1 MLISLFNKYKDKVII
16 WLYPWYFCFMYFPDF
31 VEIGADELL
40 LVAFLV
46 SLIGIVIHYA
56 INVLP
61 LGNLKTA
68 SLETSSLQEPVSIII
83 CARNED
89 DNLTEFLPKILVQD
103 YPEFEVVVVN
113 DCSMDNTENV
123 VDEFAKIFPN
133 LKKVTIKEDDYYKHG
148 KKFAV
153 MVGIKGA
160 KYDNLLFTDADCFPA
175 DENWLKEMSTG
186 FVNKKEI
193 VLGYGAYKKDF
204 GFLNKLI
211 RFDTFLIAANYLSA
225 AIKGKGYM
233 GVGRNLGYKK
243 DLFYK
248 QKGFSKHYHITSGDD
263 DLFINQACTSENTN
277 VVVSHSS
284 ITYSLA
290 KTSFAD
296 WKRQKQRHLTTA
308 PHYNSSSKTK
318 IMIGYIVQYLFHVL
332 FLSVLLYKTT
342 IITAFVGFIFKVCIQ
357 MVIFK
362 KASKKVN
369 EADLWALSFFYEVVL
384 LIVYP
389 VFHISKLFH
398 KPNKW
403 KS

>member
-1 MLISLFNKYKDKVII
+1 
-16 WLYPWYFCFMYFPDF
+16 MYFPDF
-31 VEIGADELL
+31 VEIGVDELL
-40 LVAFLV
+40 LVAFFV

-56 INVLP
+56 VNVLP
-61 LGNLKTA
+61 LGNLKTTA
-68 SLETSSLQEPVSIII
+68 LESSSSQEPVSIII

-103 YPEFEVVVVN
+103 YPEFEVIVVN
-113 DCSMDNTENV
+113 DCSIDNTENV
-123 VDEFAKIFPN
+123 IDEFAKIFPN

-153 MVGIKGA
+153 MVGIKGT

-175 DENWLKEMSTG
+175 NENWLKDMASG

-193 VLGYGAYKKDF
+193 VLGYGAYKKDD

-211 RFDTFLIAANYLSA
+211 RFDTFLIATNYLSA
-225 AIKGKGYM
+225 AIKGKAYM
-233 GVGRNLGYKK
+233 GVGRNLAYKK

-263 DLFINQACTSENTN
+263 DLFINQASTQENTN
-277 VVVSHSS
+277 VVVSSNA

-290 KTSFAD
+290 KTNFTD

-308 PHYNSSSKTK
+308 PHYNSNSRTK
-318 IMIGYIVQYLFHVL
+318 ITLGYTFQYGFHL
-332 FLSVLLYKTT
+332 IFLSVLIFKTT
-342 IITAFVGFIFKVCIQ
+342 FIAALAGFILKIIIQ
-357 MVIFK
+357 MIIFK
-362 KASKKVN
+362 KTSKKLN
-369 EADLWALSFFYEVVL
+369 EVDLWALSFFYEIIL

-389 VFHISKLFH
+389 IFHISKLFH

>member
-1 MLISLFNKYKDKVII
+1 
-16 WLYPWYFCFMYFPDF
+16 MYFPDF

-40 LVAFLV
+40 LVAFFV

-56 INVLP
+56 VNVLP
-61 LGNLKTA
+61 LGNLKTT
-68 SLETSSLQEPVSIII
+68 SLESSSSQEPVSIII

-103 YPEFEVVVVN
+103 YPEFEVIVVN
-113 DCSMDNTENV
+113 DCSIDNTENV
-123 VDEFAKIFPN
+123 IDEFAKIFPN

-160 KYDNLLFTDADCFPA
+160 KYENLLFTDADCFPA
-175 DENWLKEMSTG
+175 NENWLKDMASGYAT
-186 FVNKKEI
+186 KKEI
-193 VLGYGAYKKDF
+193 VLGYGAYKKDD

-225 AIKGKGYM
+225 AIKGTAYM
-233 GVGRNLGYKK
+233 GVGRNLAYKK

-263 DLFINQACTSENTN
+263 DLFINQASTQENTN
-277 VVVSHSS
+277 VVVSNNA

-290 KTSFAD
+290 KTSFTD

-308 PHYNSSSKTK
+308 PHYNSNSKTK
-318 IMIGYIVQYLFHVL
+318 ITLGYIFQYGFHLF
-332 FLSVLLYKTT
+332 FLSVLIFKTT
-342 IITAFVGFIFKVCIQ
+342 VIAALAGFILKVLIQ
-357 MVIFK
+357 MITFK
-362 KASKKVN
+362 KTSKKLN
-369 EADLWALSFFYEVVL
+369 EVDLWALAFFYEIIL

-389 VFHISKLFH
+389 IFHISKLFH

>member
-1 MLISLFNKYKDKVII
+1 
-16 WLYPWYFCFMYFPDF
+16 MYFPDF

-40 LVAFLV
+40 LVAFFV

-56 INVLP
+56 VNVLP
-61 LGNLKTA
+61 IGNLKTT
-68 SLETSSLQEPVSIII
+68 SLESSSSLEPVSIII

-103 YPEFEVVVVN
+103 YPEFEVIVVN
-113 DCSMDNTENV
+113 DCSIDNTENV
-123 VDEFAKIFPN
+123 IDEFAKIFPN

-153 MVGIKGA
+153 MVGIKGT

-175 DENWLKEMSTG
+175 NENWLKDMASG

-193 VLGYGAYKKDF
+193 VLGYGAYKKGD

-225 AIKGKGYM
+225 AIKGKAYM
-233 GVGRNLGYKK
+233 GVGRNLAYKK

-263 DLFINQACTSENTN
+263 DLFINQASTQENTN
-277 VVVSHSS
+277 VVVSSNA
-284 ITYSLA
+284 ITYSLS
-290 KTSFAD
+290 KTNFTD

-308 PHYNSSSKTK
+308 PHYNSNSRTK
-318 IMIGYIVQYLFHVL
+318 ITLGYTFQYGFHLL
-332 FLSVLLYKTT
+332 FLSVLIFKTT
-342 IITAFVGFIFKVCIQ
+342 IIAALAGFILKVLIQ
-357 MVIFK
+357 MIIFK
-362 KASKKVN
+362 KTSKKLN
-369 EADLWALSFFYEVVL
+369 EVDLWALSFFYEIIL

-389 VFHISKLFH
+389 IFHISKLFH

>member
-1 MLISLFNKYKDKVII
+1 MMRYRG
-16 WLYPWYFCFMYFPDF
+16 YFCYMYFPDF

-40 LVAFLV
+40 LVAFCV
-46 SLIGIVIHYA
+46 SLLGIIIHY
-56 INVLP
+56 IVNVLP
-61 LGNLKTA
+61 LARLKTNT
-68 SLETSSLQEPVSIII
+68 LEPVTSAEPVSIII

-89 DNLTEFLPKILVQD
+89 DNLTEFLPKVLVQD

-113 DCSMDNTENV
+113 DCSIDNTENV

-160 KYDNLLFTDADCFPA
+160 KYENLLFTDADCFPA
-175 DENWLKEMSTG
+175 NENWLKDMSAG
-186 FVNKKEI
+186 FVNKREV
-193 VLGYGAYKKDF
+193 VLGYGAYKKDK
-204 GFLNKLI
+204 GFLNKII
-211 RFDTFLIAANYLSA
+211 RFDTFLIALNYLSA
-225 AIKGKGYM
+225 AIKGKAYM
-233 GVGRNLGYKK
+233 GVGRNLAYKK

-263 DLFINQACTSENTN
+263 DLFINQACTKENTN
-277 VVVSHSS
+277 ISVSHNA

-290 KTSFAD
+290 KTSFKD

-308 PHYNSSSKTK
+308 PHYTSTSKIK
-318 IMIGYIVQYLFHVL
+318 IALGYGVQYAFYFLFISL
-332 FLSVLLYKTT
+332 FFFKTT
-342 IITAFVGFIFKVCIQ
+342 MIAALIGLVLKICIQ
-357 MVIFK
+357 MIIFK
-362 KASKKVN
+362 KAAAKLN
-369 EADLWALSFFYEVVL
+369 EKDLWALSFFYEIVL

-389 VFHISKLFH
+389 IFHISKMFN

>member
-1 MLISLFNKYKDKVII
+1 
-16 WLYPWYFCFMYFPDF
+16 MYFPDF

-40 LVAFLV
+40 LVAFFV
-46 SLIGIVIHYA
+46 SLIGIVIHYIA
-56 INVLP
+56 NVLP
-61 LGNLKTA
+61 LGNLKNISLKA
-68 SLETSSLQEPVSIII
+68 STSQEPVSIII

-89 DNLTEFLPKILVQD
+89 DNLTEFLPKILCQD

-113 DCSMDNTENV
+113 DCSIDNTENV
-123 VDEFAKIFPN
+123 IDEFAKIFPN

-160 KYDNLLFTDADCFPA
+160 KYENLLFTDADCYPA
-175 DENWLKEMSTG
+175 NDQWLRDMSSG
-186 FVNKKEI
+186 FVNNREI
-193 VLGYGAYKKDF
+193 VLGYGAYRKEQ
-204 GFLNKLI
+204 GFLNKII

-225 AIKGKGYM
+225 AVKGKAYM
-233 GVGRNLGYKK
+233 GVGRNLAYKK
-243 DLFYK
+243 ELFYK

-263 DLFINQACTSENTN
+263 DLFVNQACTSENTN
-277 VVVSHSS
+277 VAVSHNA

-290 KTSFAD
+290 KTTLTD

-308 PHYNSSSKTK
+308 PHYNSGSKARITV
-318 IMIGYIVQYLFHVL
+318 GYILQYLFHFL
-332 FLSVLLYKTT
+332 FMAVLLYKTT
-342 IITAFVGFIFKVCIQ
+342 IISALVGFVLKICTQ
-357 MVIFK
+357 MIIFK
-362 KASKKVN
+362 KTSKKLN
-369 EADLWALSFFYEVVL
+369 EVDLWALSFFYEIIL
-384 LIVYP
+384 LVMYP

>member
-1 MLISLFNKYKDKVII
+1 
-16 WLYPWYFCFMYFPDF
+16 MYFPDF

-40 LVAFLV
+40 LVAFFV

-61 LGNLKTA
+61 IGNLKTT
-68 SLETSSLQEPVSIII
+68 SLESSSSQEPVSIII

-103 YPEFEVVVVN
+103 YPEFEVIVVN
-113 DCSMDNTENV
+113 DCSIDNTENV
-123 VDEFAKIFPN
+123 IDEFAKIFPN

-153 MVGIKGA
+153 MVGIKGT

-175 DENWLKEMSTG
+175 NENWLKDMASG

-193 VLGYGAYKKDF
+193 VLGYGAYKKGE

-225 AIKGKGYM
+225 AIKGKAYM
-233 GVGRNLGYKK
+233 GVGRNLAYKK

-263 DLFINQACTSENTN
+263 DLFINQACTQENTN
-277 VVVSHSS
+277 VVVSHNA
-284 ITYSLA
+284 ITYSIA
-290 KTSFAD
+290 KSTFSD

-308 PHYNSSSKTK
+308 PHYNAGSKTK
-318 IMIGYIVQYLFHVL
+318 ITLGYVFQYGFHLL
-332 FLSVLLYKTT
+332 FLSVLIFKTT
-342 IITAFVGFIFKVCIQ
+342 ILAALVGFILKILIQ
-357 MVIFK
+357 MIIFNK
-362 KASKKVN
+362 VSKKLN
-369 EADLWALSFFYEVVL
+369 EVDLWLMAFFYEIIL
-384 LIVYP
+384 LVIYP

>member
-1 MLISLFNKYKDKVII
+1 
-16 WLYPWYFCFMYFPDF
+16 MYFPDF

-40 LVAFLV
+40 LVAFFV

-56 INVLP
+56 VNVLP
-61 LGNLKTA
+61 LGNLKTTA
-68 SLETSSLQEPVSIII
+68 LESSSSQEPVSIII

-103 YPEFEVVVVN
+103 YPEFEVIVVN
-113 DCSMDNTENV
+113 DCSIDNTENV
-123 VDEFAKIFPN
+123 IDEFAKIFPN

-153 MVGIKGA
+153 MVGIKGT

-175 DENWLKEMSTG
+175 NENWLKDMASG

-193 VLGYGAYKKDF
+193 VLGYGAYKKDD

-225 AIKGKGYM
+225 AIKGKAYM
-233 GVGRNLGYKK
+233 GVGRNLAYKK
-243 DLFYK
+243 ELFYK

-263 DLFINQACTSENTN
+263 DLFINQASTQENTN
-277 VVVSHSS
+277 VIVSSNA

-290 KTSFAD
+290 KTTFTD

-308 PHYNSSSKTK
+308 PHYSSNSKTK
-318 IMIGYIVQYLFHVL
+318 ITLGYAFQYGFHLL
-332 FLSVLLYKTT
+332 FLSVLIFKTT
-342 IITAFVGFIFKVCIQ
+342 IIAALAGFILKIIIQ
-357 MVIFK
+357 MIIFK
-362 KASKKVN
+362 KTSKKLN
-369 EADLWALSFFYEVVL
+369 EVDLWALSFFYEIIL

-389 VFHISKLFH
+389 IFHISKLFH

>member
-1 MLISLFNKYKDKVII
+1 
-16 WLYPWYFCFMYFPDF
+16 MYFPDF

-40 LVAFLV
+40 LVAFFV

-56 INVLP
+56 VNVLP
-61 LGNLKTA
+61 IGNLKTT
-68 SLETSSLQEPVSIII
+68 SLESSSSLEPVSIII

-103 YPEFEVVVVN
+103 YPEFEVIVVN
-113 DCSMDNTENV
+113 DCSIDNTENV
-123 VDEFAKIFPN
+123 IDEFAKIFPN

-153 MVGIKGA
+153 MVGIKGT

-175 DENWLKEMSTG
+175 NENWLKDMASG

-193 VLGYGAYKKDF
+193 VLGYGAYKKDD

-225 AIKGKGYM
+225 AIKGKAYM
-233 GVGRNLGYKK
+233 GVGRNLAYKK

-263 DLFINQACTSENTN
+263 DLFINQASTQENTN
-277 VVVSHSS
+277 VVVSSNA

-290 KTSFAD
+290 KTNFTD

-308 PHYNSSSKTK
+308 PHYNSNSRTK
-318 IMIGYIVQYLFHVL
+318 ITLGYTFQYGFHL
-332 FLSVLLYKTT
+332 IFLSVLIFKTT
-342 IITAFVGFIFKVCIQ
+342 FIAALAGFILKIIIQ
-357 MVIFK
+357 MIIFK
-362 KASKKVN
+362 KTSKKLN
-369 EADLWALSFFYEVVL
+369 EVDLWALSFFYEIIL

-389 VFHISKLFH
+389 IFHISKLFH

>member
-1 MLISLFNKYKDKVII
+1 
-16 WLYPWYFCFMYFPDF
+16 MYFPDF

-40 LVAFLV
+40 LVAFFV
-46 SLIGIVIHYA
+46 SLIGIIIHYVV
-56 INVLP
+56 NVLP
-61 LGNLKTA
+61 IGSLKSP
-68 SLETSSLQEPVSIII
+68 SLESSSSKEPVSIII

-113 DCSMDNTENV
+113 DCSIDNTENV
-123 VDEFAKIFPN
+123 IDEFAKIFPN

-160 KYDNLLFTDADCFPA
+160 KYENLLFTDADCFPA
-175 DENWLKEMSTG
+175 NENWLKEMASG

-193 VLGYGAYKKDF
+193 VLGYGAYKKEE

-225 AIKGKGYM
+225 AIKGKAYM
-233 GVGRNLGYKK
+233 GVGRNLAYKK

-263 DLFINQACTSENTN
+263 DLFINQACTKENTN
-277 VVVSHSS
+277 LVVSHNA

-290 KTSFAD
+290 KSTFSD

-308 PHYNSSSKTK
+308 PHYNSNSKTR
-318 IMIGYIVQYLFHVL
+318 ITVGYMLQYLFHL
-332 FLSVLLYKTT
+332 SLLSVLIFKTT
-342 IITAFVGFIFKVCIQ
+342 ILAALAGFILKICIQ
-357 MVIFK
+357 MIIFNK
-362 KASKKVN
+362 VSKKLN
-369 EADLWALSFFYEVVL
+369 EVDLWAMAFFYEIIL
-384 LIVYP
+384 LVIYP
-389 VFHISKLFH
+389 IFHISKLFH

>member
-1 MLISLFNKYKDKVII
+1 
-16 WLYPWYFCFMYFPDF
+16 MYFPDF

-40 LVAFLV
+40 LVAFFV

-56 INVLP
+56 VNVLP
-61 LGNLKTA
+61 LGNLKTTA
-68 SLETSSLQEPVSIII
+68 LESSSSQEPVSIII

-103 YPEFEVVVVN
+103 YPEFEVIVVN
-113 DCSMDNTENV
+113 DCSIDNTENV
-123 VDEFAKIFPN
+123 IDEFAKIFPN

-153 MVGIKGA
+153 MVGIKGT

-175 DENWLKEMSTG
+175 NENWLKDMASG

-193 VLGYGAYKKDF
+193 VLGYGAYKKDD

-225 AIKGKGYM
+225 AIKGKAYM
-233 GVGRNLGYKK
+233 GVGRNLAYKK
-243 DLFYK
+243 ELFYK

-263 DLFINQACTSENTN
+263 DLFINQASTQENTN
-277 VVVSHSS
+277 VIVSSNA

-290 KTSFAD
+290 KTTFTD

-308 PHYNSSSKTK
+308 PHYSSNSKTK
-318 IMIGYIVQYLFHVL
+318 ITLGYAFQYGFHLL
-332 FLSVLLYKTT
+332 FLSVLIFKTT
-342 IITAFVGFIFKVCIQ
+342 IIAALAGFILKIIIQ
-357 MVIFK
+357 MIIFK
-362 KASKKVN
+362 KTSKKLN
-369 EADLWALSFFYEVVL
+369 EVDLWALSFFYEIIL

-389 VFHISKLFH
+389 FFHISKLFH

>member
-1 MLISLFNKYKDKVII
+1 
-16 WLYPWYFCFMYFPDF
+16 MYFPDF

-40 LVAFLV
+40 LVAFFV

-61 LGNLKTA
+61 LGNLKTT
-68 SLETSSLQEPVSIII
+68 SLESSSTQEPVSIII

-103 YPEFEVVVVN
+103 YPEFEVIVVN
-113 DCSMDNTENV
+113 DCSIDNTENV
-123 VDEFAKIFPN
+123 IDEFAKIFPN

-153 MVGIKGA
+153 MVGIKGT

-175 DENWLKEMSTG
+175 NENWLKDMASG

-193 VLGYGAYKKDF
+193 VLAYGAYKKGE

-225 AIKGKGYM
+225 AIKGKAYM
-233 GVGRNLGYKK
+233 GVGRNLAYKK

-263 DLFINQACTSENTN
+263 DLFINQACTQENTN
-277 VVVSHSS
+277 VVVSHNA
-284 ITYSLA
+284 ITYSIA
-290 KTSFAD
+290 KSTFSD

-308 PHYNSSSKTK
+308 PHYNAGSKTK
-318 IMIGYIVQYLFHVL
+318 ITLGYVFQYGFHLL
-332 FLSVLLYKTT
+332 FLSVLIFKTT
-342 IITAFVGFIFKVCIQ
+342 ILAALVGFILKILIQ
-357 MVIFK
+357 MIIFNK
-362 KASKKVN
+362 VSKKLN
-369 EADLWALSFFYEVVL
+369 EVDLWLMAFFYEIIL
-384 LIVYP
+384 LVIYP

>member
-1 MLISLFNKYKDKVII
+1 
-16 WLYPWYFCFMYFPDF
+16 MYFPDF

-40 LVAFLV
+40 LVAFFV

-56 INVLP
+56 VNVLP
-61 LGNLKTA
+61 LGNLKTT
-68 SLETSSLQEPVSIII
+68 SLESSSSQEPVSIII

-103 YPEFEVVVVN
+103 YPEFEVIVVN
-113 DCSMDNTENV
+113 DCSIDNTENV
-123 VDEFAKIFPN
+123 IDEFAKIFPN

-160 KYDNLLFTDADCFPA
+160 KYENLLFTDADCFPA
-175 DENWLKEMSTG
+175 NENWLKDMASG
-186 FVNKKEI
+186 FATKKEI
-193 VLGYGAYKKDF
+193 VLGYGAYKKDD

-225 AIKGKGYM
+225 AIKGKAYM
-233 GVGRNLGYKK
+233 GVGRNLAYKK

-263 DLFINQACTSENTN
+263 DLFINQASTQENTN
-277 VVVSHSS
+277 VVISNNA

-290 KTSFAD
+290 KTSFTD

-308 PHYNSSSKTK
+308 PHYNSNSKTK
-318 IMIGYIVQYLFHVL
+318 ITLGYIFQYGFHLF
-332 FLSVLLYKTT
+332 FLSVLIFKTT
-342 IITAFVGFIFKVCIQ
+342 VIAALAGFILKVLIQ
-357 MVIFK
+357 MITFK
-362 KASKKVN
+362 KTSKKLN
-369 EADLWALSFFYEVVL
+369 EVDLWALAFFYEIIL

-389 VFHISKLFH
+389 IFHISKLFH

>member
-1 MLISLFNKYKDKVII
+1 
-16 WLYPWYFCFMYFPDF
+16 MYFPDF
-31 VEIGADELL
+31 VEIGAEELL
-40 LVAFLV
+40 LIAFFV
-46 SLIGIVIHYA
+46 SLLGIVIHYVV
-56 INVLP
+56 NVLP
-61 LGNLKTA
+61 IGNLKTN
-68 SLETSSLQEPVSIII
+68 SLESSSKQEPVSIII

-89 DNLTEFLPKILVQD
+89 DNLTEFLPKVLVQD

-113 DCSMDNTENV
+113 DCSIDSTENV
-123 VDEFAKIFPN
+123 IDEFAKIFPN

-153 MVGIKGA
+153 MVGIKGT

-175 DENWLKEMSTG
+175 NEHWLKEMASG

-193 VLGYGAYKKDF
+193 VLGYGAYKKED

-225 AIKGKGYM
+225 AIKGKAYM
-233 GVGRNLGYKK
+233 GVGRNLAYKK

-263 DLFINQACTSENTN
+263 DLFINQATTEENTN
-277 VVVSHSS
+277 VVISHNA

-290 KTSFAD
+290 KKNFSD

-308 PHYNSSSKTK
+308 PHFNSGSKLK
-318 IMIGYIVQYLFHVL
+318 ITFGYAVQYLFHL
-332 FLSVLLYKTT
+332 SFLSVL
-342 IITAFVGFIFKVCIQ
+342 IFKATILSALIGFVLKICIQ
-357 MVIFK
+357 MITFNKV
-362 KASKKVN
+362 SKKLN
-369 EADLWALSFFYEVVL
+369 EPDLWALSFFYEVIL
-384 LIVYP
+384 LAVYP
-389 VFHISKLFH
+389 IFHISKLFH

>member
-1 MLISLFNKYKDKVII
+1 MMLLG
-16 WLYPWYFCFMYFPDF
+16 WYFCCMYFPDF

-40 LVAFLV
+40 LVAFFV

-56 INVLP
+56 VNVLP
-61 LGNLKTA
+61 LGNLKTT
-68 SLETSSLQEPVSIII
+68 SLESSSSQEPVSIII

-103 YPEFEVVVVN
+103 YPEFEVIVVN
-113 DCSMDNTENV
+113 DCSIDNTENV
-123 VDEFAKIFPN
+123 IDEFAKIFPN

-160 KYDNLLFTDADCFPA
+160 KYENLLFTDADCFPA
-175 DENWLKEMSTG
+175 NENWLKDMASG
-186 FVNKKEI
+186 FATKKEI
-193 VLGYGAYKKDF
+193 VLGYGAYKKDD

-225 AIKGKGYM
+225 AIKGTAYM
-233 GVGRNLGYKK
+233 GVGRNLAYKK

-263 DLFINQACTSENTN
+263 DLFINQASTQENTN
-277 VVVSHSS
+277 VVVSNNA

-290 KTSFAD
+290 KTSFTD
-296 WKRQKQRHLTTA
+296 WKRQKQRHLTTS
-308 PHYNSSSKTK
+308 PHYNSNSKTK
-318 IMIGYIVQYLFHVL
+318 ITLGYIFQYGFHLF
-332 FLSVLLYKTT
+332 FLSVLIFKTT
-342 IITAFVGFIFKVCIQ
+342 VIAALAGFILKVLIQ
-357 MVIFK
+357 MIIFK
-362 KASKKVN
+362 KTSKKLN
-369 EADLWALSFFYEVVL
+369 EVDLWALAFFYEIIL

-389 VFHISKLFH
+389 IFHISKLFH

>member
-1 MLISLFNKYKDKVII
+1 
-16 WLYPWYFCFMYFPDF
+16 MYFPDF

-40 LVAFLV
+40 LVAFFV
-46 SLIGIVIHYA
+46 SLVGISIHYV

-61 LGNLKTA
+61 LGNFKA
-68 SLETSSLQEPVSIII
+68 SSLESGSATGPVSVIV

-89 DNLTEFLPKILVQD
+89 DNLTEFLPKLLMQN

-113 DCSMDNTENV
+113 DCSIDNTENV
-123 VDEFAKIFPN
+123 IDEFAKIFPN

-148 KKFAV
+148 KKFAI
-153 MVGIKGA
+153 MVGIKGT
-160 KYDNLLFTDADCFPA
+160 KYENLLFTDADCFPA
-175 DENWLKEMSTG
+175 NENWLKDMASG

-193 VLGYGAYKKDF
+193 VLGYGAYKKAD

-225 AIKGKGYM
+225 AIKGKAYM
-233 GVGRNLGYKK
+233 GVGRNLGYTKE
-243 DLFYK
+243 LFYK

-263 DLFINQACTSENTN
+263 DLFINQACTEENTN
-277 VVVSHSS
+277 VVVTNNA

-290 KTSFAD
+290 KTSFKD

-308 PHYNSSSKTK
+308 PHYNSGSKMRITL
-318 IMIGYIVQYLFHVL
+318 GYALQYAFHL
-332 FLSVLLYKTT
+332 SFISVLIFKTT
-342 IITAFVGFIFKVCIQ
+342 IIAALIGFILKISIQ
-357 MVIFK
+357 MIIFK
-362 KASKKVN
+362 KTSKKLN
-369 EADLWALSFFYEVVL
+369 EVDLWALSFLFEIVL
-384 LIVYP
+384 LMVYP
-389 VFHISKLFH
+389 IFHISKLFH

>member
-1 MLISLFNKYKDKVII
+1 M
-16 WLYPWYFCFMYFPDF
+16 
-31 VEIGADELL
+31 
-40 LVAFLV
+40 
-46 SLIGIVIHYA
+46 SLIGIIIHYV
-56 INVLP
+56 INILP
-61 LGNLKTA
+61 LGNLKTN
-68 SLETSSLQEPVSIII
+68 SLEQGLSQEPVSVII

-89 DNLTEFLPKILVQD
+89 DNLTEFLPKILMQN

-113 DCSMDNTENV
+113 DCSIDNTENV
-123 VDEFAKIFPN
+123 IDEFAKIFPN

-160 KYDNLLFTDADCFPA
+160 KYENLLFTDADCFPA
-175 DENWLKEMSTG
+175 NENWLTDMASG

-193 VLGYGAYKKDF
+193 VLGYGAYKKDI

-225 AIKGKGYM
+225 AIKGKAYM
-233 GVGRNLGYKK
+233 GVGRNLAYKK

-263 DLFINQACTSENTN
+263 DLFINQACTNENTN
-277 VVVSHSS
+277 VVISQNA
-284 ITYSLA
+284 ITYSIA
-290 KTSFAD
+290 KTTFSD

-308 PHYNSSSKTK
+308 PHYNSASKTK
-318 IMIGYIVQYLFHVL
+318 ITMGYTLQYGFHLL
-332 FLSVLLYKTT
+332 FLSVLIFKTT
-342 IITAFVGFIFKVCIQ
+342 ILVALIGFVLKICIQ
-357 MVIFK
+357 MIIFK
-362 KASKKVN
+362 KVSKKLH
-369 EADLWALSFFYEVVL
+369 EIDLWALSFFYEIVL
-384 LIVYP
+384 LLIYP
-389 VFHISKLFH
+389 IFHISKLFH